1 MASEIT
7 AASHTPETALK
18 FARPAAAANGLDGTP
33 APRRVLIVDDNRDA
47 AESLAMLVELL
58 GYEAHVCF
66 DGPSALT
73 AGAAFGPDIVLLDLS
88 MPGMNGYEVAR
99 HWRAGEQAHRARLVL
114 LSGRHEDDD
123 DANRQAGF
131 DSHLVKPVDI
141 GTLQS
146 VLLAPTT
153 S

>member
-1 MASEIT
+1 MASRFT
-7 AASHTPETALK
+7 AAVPTSDTALELP
-18 FARPAAAANGLDGTP
+18 RAAAP
-33 APRRVLIVDDNRDA
+33 APGAAPTRAARRVLIVDDNRDA

-66 DGPSALT
+66 DGPAALASG
-73 AGAAFGPDIVLLDLS
+73 AGFRPDIVLLDLS

-99 HWRAGEQAHRARLVL
+99 HWRAGEHAHRARLVL

-123 DANRQAGF
+123 DAKRQAGF
-131 DSHLVKPVDI
+131 DAHLVKPVDI

-146 VLLAPTT
+146 VLLAPTA